1 VQACHLLGLSLSDL
15 PDLFVDVIVVI
26 SSDGEFFCRD
36 CLLFRRRKSLLKV
49 LG

>member
-1 VQACHLLGLSLSDL
+1 MQACHLLGLSLSDL
-15 PDLFVDVIVVI
+15 SDLFVDGIDKI
-26 SSDGEFFCRD
+26 SSDGEFFGRD

>member
-1 VQACHLLGLSLSDL
+1 MQACDLFGLSQRDL
-15 PDLFVDVIVVI
+15 PDLFVDVTVVI
-26 SSDGEFFCRD
+26 SSDGEVFGRD